1 MNDVGAGAFRPGFY
15 YLAVAL
21 VGGVMQGVVEVPQV
35 YVQEGLLEGVALL
48 QVALFSVAMLDV
60 VHSKIIYWEC
70 LPALLLGQKFYH
82 LAGPGVLRR
91 ISLVQIRV
99 E

>member
-1 MNDVGAGAFRPGFY
+1 M
-15 YLAVAL
+15 
-21 VGGVMQGVVEVPQV
+21 EVPQV
-35 YVQEGLLEGVALL
+35 CVQEGLLEGVALL

-70 LPALLLGQKFYH
+70 LHAPLLGQRFYH
-82 LAGPGVLRR
+82 LVGPGVLRR
-91 ISLVQIRV
+91 ISSVQIRV